1 MNSSSE
7 IKTISLEDFK
17 KIDINKILY
26 VQLDTGEILMVDH
39 SINNNMIKTNYK
51 EKKEKKGEKEKKEKK
66 REKEKKKEKKKD
78 KDKSKKYTLPK
89 KYFKNISK
97 LKKSKSNERIKKR
110 SSNIINGWIS
120 ISDLDI
126 EKKMKFYDNIPK
138 RAKYWENE
146 SYDSTRSFFHEKR
159 IKKQNIFNNYK
170 QFQDYNYADF
180 PKETSSEEEYDQIN
194 QFYNNMNSNINDNRE
209 CVLQMNQFMNPNY
222 IYQLALGPLYSQYL
236 SSQNSQNY
244 NNNDQ
249 WNEYL
254 QNNYPT
260 NQNYYD
266 YYKEQMTPYYYD
278 NYQNDFY
285 EYKNTNANTQQ
296 KEITK
301 NK

>member
-1 MNSSSE
+1 MNTSSE

-89 KYFKNISK
+89 KYFKKISK

-194 QFYNNMNSNINDNRE
+194 QFYNNMNRNINDNI
-209 CVLQMNQFMNPNY
+209 QMNQFMNPNY

-244 NNNDQ
+244 NNNNQ

-285 EYKNTNANTQQ
+285 EYKNTNTNTQQ

>member
-1 MNSSSE
+1 MNTYSE

-39 SINNNMIKTNYK
+39 SINNNMTKTNYK
-51 EKKEKKGEKEKKEKK
+51 EQKEKKGEKEKKEKK
-66 REKEKKKEKKKD
+66 REKAKKKEKKKD
-78 KDKSKKYTLPK
+78 KEKSKKYTLPK

-97 LKKSKSNERIKKR
+97 LKKSKSNERMKKR

-126 EKKMKFYDNIPK
+126 GKKMKFYDNIPK

-194 QFYNNMNSNINDNRE
+194 QFYNNMNSNINDNI
-209 CVLQMNQFMNPNY
+209 QMNQFMNPNY

-236 SSQNSQNY
+236 SSQNSQIY
-244 NNNDQ
+244 NNIDQ

-285 EYKNTNANTQQ
+285 EYKNTNTNTQQ

>member
-1 MNSSSE
+1 MNTSSE

-66 REKEKKKEKKKD
+66 EKKREKEKKKEKKKD
-78 KDKSKKYTLPK
+78 KEKSKKYTLPK

-170 QFQDYNYADF
+170 QFQDYNYVDF
-180 PKETSSEEEYDQIN
+180 QKETSSEEEYDQIN
-194 QFYNNMNSNINDNRE
+194 QFYNNMNSNINNNN
-209 CVLQMNQFMNPNY
+209 QMNQFMDPNY

-244 NNNDQ
+244 NNNVQ

>member
-1 MNSSSE
+1 M
-7 IKTISLEDFK
+7 
-17 KIDINKILY
+17 
-26 VQLDTGEILMVDH
+26 QLDTGEILMVDH

-66 REKEKKKEKKKD
+66 REKAKKKEKKKD
-78 KDKSKKYTLPK
+78 KEKSKKYTLPK

-97 LKKSKSNERIKKR
+97 LKKSKSNERMKKR

-194 QFYNNMNSNINDNRE
+194 QFYNNMNSNINNNN
-209 CVLQMNQFMNPNY
+209 QMNQFMDPNY

-244 NNNDQ
+244 NNNVQ

>member
-1 MNSSSE
+1 MNTSSE

-39 SINNNMIKTNYK
+39 SINNNMTKTNYK
-51 EKKEKKGEKEKKEKK
+51 EQKEKKGEKEKKEKK
-66 REKEKKKEKKKD
+66 REKAKKKEKKKD
-78 KDKSKKYTLPK
+78 KEKSKKYTLPK

-97 LKKSKSNERIKKR
+97 LKKSKSNERMKKR

-170 QFQDYNYADF
+170 QFQDYNYVDF

-194 QFYNNMNSNINDNRE
+194 QFYNNMNSNINNNI
-209 CVLQMNQFMNPNY
+209 QMNQFMNPNY

-236 SSQNSQNY
+236 SSQNSQIY
-244 NNNDQ
+244 NNIDQ

-285 EYKNTNANTQQ
+285 EYKNTNTNTQQ

>member
-51 EKKEKKGEKEKKEKK
+51 EKKEKKGEKEKKEKKEKK

-170 QFQDYNYADF
+170 QFQDYNYVDF

-194 QFYNNMNSNINDNRE
+194 QFYNNMNSNINNNN
-209 CVLQMNQFMNPNY
+209 QMNQFMDPNY
-222 IYQLALGPLYSQYL
+222 MYQLALGPLYSQYL

-244 NNNDQ
+244 NNNNQ

-285 EYKNTNANTQQ
+285 EYKNTNTNTQQ

>member
-1 MNSSSE
+1 MNTSSE

-78 KDKSKKYTLPK
+78 KEKSKKYTLPK

-97 LKKSKSNERIKKR
+97 LKKSKSNERMKKR

-170 QFQDYNYADF
+170 QFQDYNYVDF
-180 PKETSSEEEYDQIN
+180 QKETSSEEEYDQIN
-194 QFYNNMNSNINDNRE
+194 QFYNNMNSNINNNRE
-209 CVLQMNQFMNPNY
+209 CVIQMNQFMNPNY

-244 NNNDQ
+244 NNNVQ

-260 NQNYYD
+260 NRNYYD

-285 EYKNTNANTQQ
+285 EYKNTNTNTQQ

>member
-66 REKEKKKEKKKD
+66 REKEKKKERKKD
-78 KDKSKKYTLPK
+78 KEKSKKYTLPK

-170 QFQDYNYADF
+170 QFQDYNYVDF

-194 QFYNNMNSNINDNRE
+194 QFYNNMNSNINNNN
-209 CVLQMNQFMNPNY
+209 QMNQFMDPNY

-244 NNNDQ
+244 NNNVQ

-266 YYKEQMTPYYYD
+266 YYKEQMAPYYYD

-285 EYKNTNANTQQ
+285 EYKNTNTNKKK

>member
-1 MNSSSE
+1 MNTSSE

-51 EKKEKKGEKEKKEKK
+51 EKKEKKGEKEKK
-66 REKEKKKEKKKD
+66 KEKKKD

-89 KYFKNISK
+89 KYFKKISK

-194 QFYNNMNSNINDNRE
+194 QFYNNMNSNINDNN
-209 CVLQMNQFMNPNY
+209 QMNQFMDPNY

-244 NNNDQ
+244 NNNVQ

-285 EYKNTNANTQQ
+285 EYKNTNTNTQQ

>member
-39 SINNNMIKTNYK
+39 SINNKLIKTNYK
-51 EKKEKKGEKEKKEKK
+51 GKKEKKGEKEKKEKK

-170 QFQDYNYADF
+170 QFQDYNYVDF

-194 QFYNNMNSNINDNRE
+194 QFYNNMNSNINNNI
-209 CVLQMNQFMNPNY
+209 QMNQFMDPNY

-244 NNNDQ
+244 NNNVQ
-249 WNEYL
+249 WKEYL

>member
-180 PKETSSEEEYDQIN
+180 SKETSSEEEYGQIN
-194 QFYNNMNSNINDNRE
+194 QFYNNMNSNINDNN
-209 CVLQMNQFMNPNY
+209 QMNQFMDPNY
-222 IYQLALGPLYSQYL
+222 MYQLALGPLYSQYL

-244 NNNDQ
+244 NNNVQ

-285 EYKNTNANTQQ
+285 EYKNTNTNTQQ

>member
-1 MNSSSE
+1 MNTSSE

-51 EKKEKKGEKEKKEKK
+51 EKNEKKEKK
-66 REKEKKKEKKKD
+66 REKAKKKEKKKD
-78 KDKSKKYTLPK
+78 KEKSKKYTLPK

-97 LKKSKSNERIKKR
+97 LKKSKSNERMKKR

-244 NNNDQ
+244 NNNVQ

>member
-97 LKKSKSNERIKKR
+97 LKKSKSNERMKKR

-285 EYKNTNANTQQ
+285 EYKNTNTNTQQ

>member
-1 MNSSSE
+1 MNSFSE

-39 SINNNMIKTNYK
+39 SINNNMIRTNYK
-51 EKKEKKGEKEKKEKK
+51 EKKEKKEKK

-78 KDKSKKYTLPK
+78 KEKSKKYTLPK

-170 QFQDYNYADF
+170 QFQDYNYVDF
-180 PKETSSEEEYDQIN
+180 QKETSSEEEYDQIN
-194 QFYNNMNSNINDNRE
+194 QFYNNMNSNINDNI
-209 CVLQMNQFMNPNY
+209 QMNQFMNPNY

-244 NNNDQ
+244 NNNVQ

>member
-1 MNSSSE
+1 MNTSSE

-51 EKKEKKGEKEKKEKK
+51 EKNEKKGEKEKKEKK
-66 REKEKKKEKKKD
+66 REKAKKKEKKKD

-89 KYFKNISK
+89 KYFKKISK

-170 QFQDYNYADF
+170 QFQDYNYVDF

-194 QFYNNMNSNINDNRE
+194 QFYNNMNRKINDNI
-209 CVLQMNQFMNPNY
+209 QMNQFMNPNY

-244 NNNDQ
+244 NNNVQ